1 MFPSLSLSFY
11 VNKKI
16 CACLSLSK
24 ININNLGQHVPNKAT
39 LNGSTCTN
47 GSIGPEGPET
57 TETDSSGTG
66 GMRKSLER
74 KGSAPNDA
82 VHLQR
87 RVGLFSGVALIVGTM
102 IGKFSKRIFKKL
114 LKISMHESGMIN
126 RIWNILNPGLKTEYK
141 VWTID
146 RL

>member
-1 MFPSLSLSFY
+1 M
-11 VNKKI
+11 
-16 CACLSLSK
+16 
-24 ININNLGQHVPNKAT
+24 PNKAT
-39 LNGSTCTN
+39 LNGGTTCTN
-47 GSIGPEGPET
+47 GSIGPEGPEA

-102 IGKFSKRIFKKL
+102 IGKCNLITYIYYLLQITFRIAYLIFNNFAFKF
-114 LKISMHESGMIN
+114 
-126 RIWNILNPGLKTEYK
+126 
-141 VWTID
+141 
-146 RL
+146 